1 MQGQAALLA
10 AGRRRD
16 PALGAARLRPA
27 AAAGDNAAHARRART
42 KRQAAAAEPGLPLPL
57 LVAWYFE
64 TRLNRP
70 LPDSIPD
77 HAAALGLPDADR
89 FHRILAAEYAF
100 LLARVS

>member
-1 MQGQAALLA
+1 M
-10 AGRRRD
+10 
-16 PALGAARLRPA
+16 
-27 AAAGDNAAHARRART
+27 
-42 KRQAAAAEPGLPLPL
+42 
-57 LVAWYFE
+57 AWYFE